1 MSNILII
8 DDEKAIR
15 KTLGE
20 ILSYEGY
27 KIDEAGDGEEGLKR
41 FREKNYDVVL
51 CDIKMPKMD
60 GIEFLDKV
68 NEINPD
74 VPVIM
79 ISGHGTIE
87 TAVEAVKKGAYD
99 YVSKP
104 PDLNRLLITIRN
116 AMDKTNLVTETKVL
130 RRKVIKVEEMI
141 GESAP
146 IVKIKETID
155 KVAPTDARI
164 MIMGENGVGKEL
176 VARWIHEKSSRCK
189 NPLIEVNCAAIPGEL
204 IESELFG
211 HEKGSFTSA
220 VKQRIGKFEQAHGGT
235 LFLDE
240 IGDMSLN
247 AQAKVLRALQEGKIT
262 RVGGDKDISVDVRV
276 IAATNKDLLREVD
289 DKKFRLDLYHRLSVI
304 IIHVPSL
311 NERKDDIPLL
321 VDKFLSDICTDYGI
335 ALKVIDA
342 DALKALQENNWT
354 GNIRELRNVVE
365 RLVILSGKNITIE
378 DVRNYVFPGN
388 YN

>member
-15 KTLGE
+15 KTLSE

-27 KIDEAGDGEEGLKR
+27 KIDEAGDGEEGLKKL
-41 FREKNYDVVL
+41 REKEFDVVL
-51 CDIKMPKMD
+51 CDIKMPKVD
-60 GIEFLDKV
+60 GLEFLERSRETNADTP
-68 NEINPD
+68 I
-74 VPVIM
+74 IM

-99 YVSKP
+99 YISKP

-116 AMDKTNLVTETKVL
+116 AMDKNQLVAETKVL
-130 RRKVIKVEEMI
+130 KRRVSKVQEMI
-141 GESAP
+141 GESEP
-146 IVKIKETID
+146 IKRIKETID
-155 KVAPTDARI
+155 KVANTEARI
-164 MIMGENGVGKEL
+164 LITGENGAGKEL
-176 VARWIHEKSSRCK
+176 VARWVHEKSARADG
-189 NPLIEVNCAAIPGEL
+189 PLVEVNCAAIPTEL

-220 VKQRIGKFEQAHGGT
+220 IKQRIGKFEQANGGT

-240 IGDMSLN
+240 IGDMSAN
-247 AQAKVLRALQEGKIT
+247 AQSKVLRALQEGKIT

-276 IAATNKDLLREVD
+276 IAATNKDLLKEVEE
-289 DKKFRLDLYHRLSVI
+289 KNFRLDLYHRLSVI

-321 VDKFLSDICTDYGI
+321 VDKFLADVCADYGI
-335 ALKVIDA
+335 AKKAIDKEA
-342 DALKALQENNWT
+342 IDALKQHDWT

-365 RLVILSGKNITIE
+365 RLIILSGKSITE
-378 DVRNYVFPGN
+378 ADVKTYVLPRG
-388 YN
+388 

>member
-51 CDIKMPKMD
+51 CDIKMPKTD
-60 GIEFLDKV
+60 GIEFLDKAR
-68 NEINPD
+68 EINPD
-74 VPVIM
+74 VPIIM

-116 AMDKTNLVTETKVL
+116 AMDKTDLVTETKVL

-146 IVKIKETID
+146 ILKIKETID
-155 KVAPTDARI
+155 KVAPTDARVLV
-164 MIMGENGVGKEL
+164 MGENGVGKEL
-176 VARWIHEKSSRCK
+176 VARWIHEKSNRCK
-189 NPLIEVNCAAIPGEL
+189 NPLVEVNCAAIPGEL

-262 RVGGDKDISVDVRV
+262 RVGGDKDLTVDVRV

-289 DKKFRLDLYHRLSVI
+289 DKRFRLDLYHRLSVI

-321 VDKFLSDICTDYGI
+321 VGKFLTDICADYGI
-335 ALKVIDA
+335 APKVIDP
-342 DALKALQENNWT
+342 DALKALQNNNWT

-365 RLVILSGKNITIE
+365 RLIILSGKNITAE
-378 DVRNYVFPGN
+378 DVRNYVLPTN
-388 YN
+388 